1 LRIHRFSLLE
11 GYEPVTEKIT
21 KEMFSENLNT
31 KFKLQAES
39 PNTIELELR
48 ELTEGVSSAKHE
60 QFALLFHGP
69 QNPFLPQ
76 AIYQLKH
83 EKLGELGLFLV
94 PIGRDES
101 GFQYEAVFNRFL
113 KGD

>member
-1 LRIHRFSLLE
+1 MIENL
-11 GYEPVTEKIT
+11 T

-31 KFKLQAES
+31 KFRVQQQSSDPL
-39 PNTIELELR
+39 ELELTQ
-48 ELTEGVSSAKHE
+48 LTEGITTSRNE

-76 AIYQLKH
+76 ATYHVEH
-83 EKLGELGLFLV
+83 ERLGELDLFLV
-94 PIGRDES
+94 PIGRDQD

-113 KGD
+113 EAG